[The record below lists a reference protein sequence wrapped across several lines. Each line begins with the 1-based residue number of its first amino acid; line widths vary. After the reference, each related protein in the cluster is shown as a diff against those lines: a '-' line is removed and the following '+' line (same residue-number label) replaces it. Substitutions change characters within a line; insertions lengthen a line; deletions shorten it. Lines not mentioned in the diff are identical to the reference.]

1 MSVTVAAEFEVIDTL
16 AAELAGLAA
25 ELAGEAQLCRSTA
38 VSLGTAVGGG
48 AGERAGAAGSGWST
62 LLELLGLQTGALA
75 ATLSAAVD
83 SYRAADAA
91 LADQVLARRSTAIV
105 R

>member
-48 AGERAGAAGSGWST
+48 AGERAGAAGSGWAT
-62 LLELLGLQTGALA
+62 TLELLGRQAAALA

-83 SYRAADAA
+83 SYRMADAT
-91 LADQVLARRSTAIV
+91 LADRVLAHRSAPAG